1 MSTDT
6 TAAPKKKRP
15 LWHWI
20 AAGIVALVVLSMMF
34 GGGDDDAEDPVTSA
48 PAGQDSDGGEA
59 AAPAATDKPAE
70 PTAAPKATE
79 VVGCLPVSDAARDTI
94 MGGMSLGSATVAA
107 ITAIEVDPLADGEE
121 AGTQWYEYA
130 VRMAGGGLDGA
141 SLLYVS
147 TMNPAVGDGGLVW
160 AANTLAE
167 KLGPW
172 PQPDKV
178 KNWSV
183 RGTNDEGKHALACLD
198 AAP

>member
-1 MSTDT
+1 MSTEPV
-6 TAAPKKKRP
+6 AVKRKRP

-20 AAGIVALVVLSMMF
+20 AGGIGALVVLSMLASM
-34 GGGDDDAEDPVTSA
+34 GDDDDAPTASTPAVAVATKA
-48 PAGQDSDGGEA
+48 PATL
-59 AAPAATDKPAE
+59 APQ
-70 PTAAPKATE
+70 ATE

-94 MGGMSLGSATVAA
+94 MGDVTGGSSATVAV

-130 VRMAGGGLDGA
+130 VRMAGGGLDGEE
-141 SLLYVS
+141 LLYVS
-147 TMNPAVGDGGLVW
+147 TMDPAVGDGGLVW

-178 KNWSV
+178 KGWSV